1 MAANA
6 RGRGL
11 PILPVVMS
19 GSRNA
24 VRGDRLADS
33 PVPGGGLA
41 PAACAWCG
49 EPFGDG
55 ATLLKGRTR
64 CPHCGVATTAPWPTE
79 AELDSAYS
87 GWYRPAGGRF
97 GGFGDR
103 LLRRSRGLLA
113 GRLDS
118 IAPPGR
124 VLDVGSGDGALL
136 DALRALG
143 REGLGLERSSMR
155 PDVLEGDISSVAGPF
170 AAVVFWHSL
179 EHLPEPAVALA
190 HAADRLCPG
199 GVLVA
204 ALPNA
209 ESLQARAFG
218 DRWFALDLPRHLVH
232 VPAYALVERLQELGL
247 EVERTSHLR
256 GGQVL
261 FGWLHG
267 LVGRV
272 SSELDLYDAIRSP
285 GARQRA
291 GGRVRRVAA
300 LGAAVLLVPL
310 AAALTAAE
318 VALRRG
324 GTVYVEAR
332 RA

>member
-1 MAANA
+1 
-6 RGRGL
+6 
-11 PILPVVMS
+11 MS
-19 GSRNA
+19 GPRNA
-24 VRGDRLADS
+24 VHGDPLSNPTVAGRAR
-33 PVPGGGLA
+33 P

-49 EPFGDG
+49 EPLGDG
-55 ATLLKGRTR
+55 ATALEGRAV
-64 CPHCGVATTAPWPTE
+64 CAHCGVATTAPWPTE
-79 AELDSAYS
+79 AELDSAYA
-87 GWYRPAGGRF
+87 GWYRPPGGRF

-103 LLRRSRGLLA
+103 LLRRSRGVLA
-113 GRLDS
+113 GRLDA

-136 DALRALG
+136 DALRAVG
-143 REGLGLERSSMR
+143 REGLGLERSSTR
-155 PDVLEGDISSVAGPF
+155 SDVLEGDVSTVDGPF

-179 EHLPEPAVALA
+179 EHLREPTVALA
-190 HAADRLCPG
+190 HAADLLCPG

-218 DRWFALDLPRHLVH
+218 DLWFALDLPRHLVH

-285 GARQRA
+285 GARRRA